1 MTDYRS
7 TRNTEH
13 RNKNKNP
20 NERKVMQLQKQ
31 PQQQRVLSGSTQ
43 QHRVAP
49 QGKKLWKV
57 ELRRIIDANKTKHA
71 LKDKTVSTRTKEHR
85 NDVLFQSF
93 TELRA
98 LGYKLDDPS
107 NLREKHFVALLD
119 HWIENKLSA
128 STIQGKASVLRVF
141 CTWIGR
147 PGMIKTLK
155 EYVEDASL
163 VTRKQAAQVDKS
175 WIGNGVSFQDILKLV
190 DAYDSQAGAQLRII
204 KAFGLRREEAICLQ
218 PIRAMKLGEHR
229 QAIFVEKGTKNGL
242 KRYVSIDNDEKRAA
256 LEFVCQLAKV
266 TDAHIGWEGL
276 TLKQAVK
283 RMANI
288 MQKFGVTK
296 KGLGVTLH
304 GLRHERLQDIH
315 EEITGEPCAIRG
327 GKLENIDPEL
337 ELQARHIMTM
347 EAGHARLGITTA
359 YSGKFDKKYK
369 PLD

>member
-1 MTDYRS
+1 
-7 TRNTEH
+7 
-13 RNKNKNP
+13 
-20 NERKVMQLQKQ
+20 
-31 PQQQRVLSGSTQ
+31 
-43 QHRVAP
+43 
-49 QGKKLWKV
+49 
-57 ELRRIIDANKTKHA
+57 
-71 LKDKTVSTRTKEHR
+71 
-85 NDVLFQSF
+85 
-93 TELRA
+93 
-98 LGYKLDDPS
+98 LGFKLDNPA
-107 NLREKHFVALLD
+107 NLREKHFEALLEY
-119 HWIENKLSA
+119 WLSKELSSA
-128 STIQGKASVLRVF
+128 TIQKRTSVLRVF

-163 VTRKQAAQVDKS
+163 VTRKQAAQEDKS

-204 KAFGLRREEAICLQ
+204 NAFGLRREEAICLQ
-218 PIRAMKLGEHR
+218 PIRAMKLGDHR
-229 QAIFVEKGTKNGL
+229 ESIFVEKGTKNGL
-242 KRYVSIDNDEKRAA
+242 KRYVSIDNEEKREA
-256 LEFVCQLAKV
+256 LANACQLAKV

-296 KGLGVTLH
+296 KELGVTLH

-337 ELQARHIMTM
+337 ELKARHIMTT
-347 EAGHARLGITTA
+347 EAGHARLDITTA
-359 YSGKFDKKYK
+359 YSGSFKTTES
-369 PLD
+369 